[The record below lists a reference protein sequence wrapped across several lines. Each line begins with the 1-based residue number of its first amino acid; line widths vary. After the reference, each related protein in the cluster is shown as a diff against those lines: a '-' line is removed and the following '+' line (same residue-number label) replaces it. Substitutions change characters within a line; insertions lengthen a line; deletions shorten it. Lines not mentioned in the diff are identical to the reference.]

1 MKRYLLSTFT
11 IAAAALLVTSC
22 NDEMDNGLKTGDDGT
37 VTFTAQLPSEMGTRA
52 FADGLT
58 AKHLQYAVY
67 EAGQSTPLKV
77 FGDETTV
84 VGEAEMVDLK
94 KSVTLKL
101 TSGKSYDVIFWADA
115 TTDSPYTFNPASQE
129 VSVDYSKVNNNSD
142 NCDAFFK
149 KETITV
155 SGNQSVD
162 VKLTRPFAQVNIG
175 TDDFDAAK
183 ASGLE
188 VTQTEVVAKAFATL
202 NLATGEVSDEA
213 DRTFTMKAIPTASD
227 GEFPVAGGY
236 KYLSMDYLLVGA
248 DKATVDVAFNYG
260 GPQSRTF
267 TNVPVQRNYRTN
279 IYGSLLTNTTDFNVV
294 IEPAFSGEFAHEVVS
309 VSTFAAL
316 KAAATAGGDV
326 KLESAIDFTQVVT
339 VDNNKTLTVDLNKQN
354 VANAADLWDNPSVP
368 NSWSLFSV
376 RGTDSKLTLSGDGD
390 VIAKA
395 NDCYAIDVQGGGHL
409 VIEGGHYNGN
419 IHAVYVL
426 EGVAEI
432 KGGTF
437 EVQQKYPDAEKADEF
452 VLNCLD
458 ENRKN
463 GTAKII
469 VTGGTFIGFNP
480 GDCKAEG
487 NGTNFVAP
495 GYASI
500 PNGTAADGRTI
511 WKVVPTVEA
520 TTEAELEGSFK
531 RGSVTAISSNIST
544 ATITTCH
551 SKSNLVFKN
560 GSVLKLEPT
569 ETGSLYTLSVRKNS
583 NLTISGNGSIIAPVL
598 INPNPTTSQAAAIE
612 VGVQA
617 NSGTVNIY
625 DNVTL
630 EGNSGAAGSYALRLV
645 NGTANIYGGHFK
657 TAGGLNGDSECIY
670 LQSIKPYREAYRQC
684 NLNIYGG
691 VFETTGDAKYL
702 INCKDEPYKDGK
714 CAIKIMG
721 GIFVGF
727 NPADNTA
734 EGAHTNFVASGYKSV
749 ETTYNGKQAWKVV
762 KE

>member
-22 NDEMDNGLKTGDDGT
+22 NDEMDNGLKTGDEGT

-84 VGEAEMVDLK
+84 VGEAEMNNLK
-94 KSVTLKL
+94 QTVSLKL
-101 TSGKSYDVIFWADA
+101 TTGKTYDVIFWAADNSA
-115 TTDSPYTFNPASQE
+115 KKPYTFDPLTQTVKIKYTN
-129 VSVDYSKVNNNSD
+129 VYSNND
-142 NCDAFFK
+142 ICDAFFK

-155 SGNQSVD
+155 SGNQNVD

-175 TDDFDAAK
+175 TDDFDAATI
-183 ASGLE
+183 AGLNL
-188 VTQTEVVAKAFATL
+188 TQTQVKATAGDIL
-202 NLATGEVSDEA
+202 NLATGKMEGTEA
-213 DRTFTMKAIPTASD
+213 TRTFKMKAIPTADD
-227 GEFPVAGGY
+227 GAFPVAGY
-236 KYLSMDYLLVGA
+236 KYLLMAYIPISDT
-248 DKATVDVAFNYG
+248 KETVDMTFGYNG
-260 GPQSRTF
+260 KSTFRSF
-267 TNVPVQRNYRTN
+267 TNVPLQRNYRTN
-279 IYGSLLTNTTDFNVV
+279 IYGSLLTNSVDFKVV

-309 VSTFAAL
+309 ASTFAAL
-316 KAAATAGGDV
+316 KAAVANGQ
-326 KLESAIDFTQVVT
+326 S
-339 VDNNKTLTVDLNKQN
+339 VDAEKTLILSGGQSETLNLGDLSISNKN
-354 VANAADLWDNPSVP
+354 NIWNDSD
-368 NSWSLFSV
+368 WSLLSV
-376 RGTDSKLTLSGDGD
+376 RENSSLTITSGAY
-390 VIAKA
+390 IAKA
-395 NDCYAIDVQGGGHL
+395 NDCYAVDVQDGGHL
-409 VIEGGHYNGN
+409 VIEDGHFNGN
-419 IHAVYVL
+419 VHAVYVL

-452 VLNCLD
+452 VLNCYD
-458 ENRKN
+458 ANRKN

-511 WKVVPTVEA
+511 WKVVPAVEA

-734 EGAHTNFVASGYKSV
+734 EGAHTNFVAPGYKSV

>member
-22 NDEMDNGLKTGDDGT
+22 NDEMDNGLKTGDEGT

-67 EAGQSTPLKV
+67 EAGQSTPLPV

-84 VGEAEMVDLK
+84 VGEAEMNNLK
-94 KSVTLKL
+94 QTVSLKL
-101 TSGKSYDVIFWADA
+101 TTGKTYDVIFWADA

-294 IEPAFSGEFAHEVVS
+294 IEPAFATTNYNLGALYTASQIGGAVTLSDNVDFDRTIAVQPGKTMS
-309 VSTFAAL
+309 VNLNGKT
-316 KAAATAGGDV
+316 V
-326 KLESAIDFTQVVT
+326 KNTT
-339 VDNNKTLTVDLNKQN
+339 
-354 VANAADLWDNPSVP
+354 DLWENPSVP

-390 VIAKA
+390 VIAKV
-395 NDCYAIDVQGGGHL
+395 NDCYAVDVQGGGHL
-409 VIEGGHYNGN
+409 VIDGGHYNGN
-419 IHAVYVL
+419 IHAVYVT

-458 ENRKN
+458 ENYKN

-500 PNGTAADGRTI
+500 ANGTTADGRTI
-511 WKVVPTVEA
+511 WKVVSAVEA
-520 TTEAELEGSFK
+520 TTETELEGSFK
-531 RGSVTAISSNIST
+531 SGSVTAISSNIST

-598 INPNPTTSQAAAIE
+598 INPNPTKSQAAAIE

-617 NSGTVNIY
+617 YSGIVNIY

-670 LQSIKPYREAYRQC
+670 LQSIKPWRGTYRQC

-691 VFETTGDAKYL
+691 IFETTGDAKYL

-734 EGAHTNFVASGYKSV
+734 EGAHTNFVAPGYKSV

>member
-1 MKRYLLSTFT
+1 MKRYLLSSFT

-22 NDEMDNGLKTGDDGT
+22 NDEMDNGLKTGDEGT

-84 VGEAEMVDLK
+84 VGEAEMVNLK

-155 SGNQSVD
+155 SGNQNVD

-202 NLATGEVSDEA
+202 NLATGEVADEA

-248 DKATVDVAFNYG
+248 DKATVDVVFNYG
-260 GPQSRTF
+260 GPQNRTF

-294 IEPAFSGEFAHEVVS
+294 IEPAFATTNYNLGALYTASQIGGAVTLSDNVDFDRTIAVQPGKTMS
-309 VSTFAAL
+309 VNLNGKT
-316 KAAATAGGDV
+316 V
-326 KLESAIDFTQVVT
+326 KNTT
-339 VDNNKTLTVDLNKQN
+339 
-354 VANAADLWDNPSVP
+354 DLWENPSVP

-376 RGTDSKLTLSGDGD
+376 RGADSKLTLSGDGE

-395 NDCYAIDVQGGGHL
+395 NDCYAVDVQDGGHL

-419 IHAVYVL
+419 IHAVYVQK
-426 EGVAEI
+426 GTAEI

-437 EVQQKYPDAEKADEF
+437 EVQQKYSAEDPDEY
-452 VLNCLD
+452 VLNCYD
-458 ENRKN
+458 ANYIN

-469 VTGGTFIGFNP
+469 VSGGTFIGFNP
-480 GDCKAEG
+480 GNCKAEDK
-487 NGTNFVAP
+487 NGTNFLAP
-495 GYASI
+495 GYASVAD
-500 PNGTAADGRTI
+500 GTTADGRVI
-511 WKVVPTVEA
+511 YKVIQAPTTRSEIIN
-520 TTEAELEGSFK
+520 LLSKDGGSICIGSDYEGGAYLSK
-531 RGSVTAISSNIST
+531 DGVTASFAISNNAVVTPLQKKSQRSTFNIDGTNLNLFGNGKILGPCNVTDSDEGAIWVQGGST
-544 ATITTCH
+544 L
-551 SKSNLVFKN
+551 N
-560 GSVLKLEPT
+560 
-569 ETGSLYTLSVRKNS
+569 
-583 NLTISGNGSIIAPVL
+583 ISGNLSI
-598 INPNPTTSQAAAIE
+598 E
-612 VGVQA
+612 G
-617 NSGTVNIY
+617 GTGGHLNACVIIF
-625 DNVTL
+625 
-630 EGNSGAAGSYALRLV
+630 
-645 NGTANIYGGHFK
+645 NGTTNIQNGYFHSSIDK
-657 TAGGLNGDSECIY
+657 NGDSNPCII
-670 LQSIKPYREAYRQC
+670 LAPIKSPTVTGYSK
-684 NLNIYGG
+684 LNIYGG
-691 VFETTGDAKYL
+691 VFEADGDAKFV
-702 INCKDEPYKDGK
+702 INCQDEDKDRCTVKV
-714 CAIKIMG
+714 MG
-721 GIFVGF
+721 GTFVGF

-734 EGAHTNFVASGYKSV
+734 DGAHTNYVATGYKSV

>member
-67 EAGQSTPLKV
+67 EAGQSTPLPV

-84 VGEAEMVDLK
+84 VGEAEMVNLK

-202 NLATGEVSDEA
+202 NLATGKVSDEA

-294 IEPAFSGEFAHEVVS
+294 IEPAFATTNYNLGSLYTASQIGGAVTLSDNVDFDRTIAVQPGKTMS
-309 VSTFAAL
+309 VNLNGKT
-316 KAAATAGGDV
+316 V
-326 KLESAIDFTQVVT
+326 KNTT
-339 VDNNKTLTVDLNKQN
+339 
-354 VANAADLWDNPSVP
+354 DLWENPSVP

-395 NDCYAIDVQGGGHL
+395 NDCYAVDVQDGGHL
-409 VIEGGHYNGN
+409 VIEGGHFNGN
-419 IHAVYVL
+419 VHAVYVL

-452 VLNCLD
+452 VLNCYD
-458 ENRKN
+458 ANREN

-487 NGTNFVAP
+487 NGTNFVAS

-511 WKVVPTVEA
+511 WKVVPAVEA
-520 TTEAELEGSFK
+520 TTGAELEGSFK
-531 RGSVTAISSNIST
+531 RGSVTTIGTNIS
-544 ATITTCH
+544 ATETIVCKT
-551 SKSNLVFKN
+551 KSNLVLKN
-560 GSVLKLEPT
+560 GSVLKVEPT
-569 ETGSLYTLSVRKNS
+569 RIAQNYTLGAHGGS
-583 NLTISGNGSIIAPVL
+583 NLSISGNGSIIAPVL
-598 INPNPTTSQAAAIE
+598 PDPTTYLASAIE
-612 VGVQA
+612 VGSA
-617 NSGTVNIY
+617 SKSGTVNIY
-625 DNVTL
+625 GNVTF
-630 EGNSGAAGSYALRLV
+630 EGNSGAAGSYALRLI

-657 TAGGLNGDSECIY
+657 TAGGSSGNAECIY
-670 LQSIKPYREAYRQC
+670 LQSSQPYRGAAYNQC

-702 INCKDEPYKDGK
+702 INCLDKPYKDGK

-734 EGAHTNFVASGYKSV
+734 EGAHTNFVAPGYKSV

>member
-22 NDEMDNGLKTGDDGT
+22 NDEMDNGLKTGDEGT

-67 EAGQSTPLKV
+67 EAGQSTPLPV

-84 VGEAEMVDLK
+84 VGEAEMVNLK

-294 IEPAFSGEFAHEVVS
+294 IEPAFIGTLGIATDEELADAASHHNRHVQLADNVQLALPTNIAEGVVITGGTNS
-309 VSTFAAL
+309 VLKVKNGYQIPNDNVTFKDVTLARDDSAGASDGCYL
-316 KAAATAGGDV
+316 KINSDNVVLDNV
-326 KLESAIDFTQVVT
+326 KLGIINF
-339 VDNNKTLTVDLNKQN
+339 NNEHSFVGGGIYLNGGKTLTVRNTNFTIQ
-354 VANAADLWDNPSVP
+354 AAYGVFAMDPGTTIILENCNFGPKFQYCTNQPGNGKLIARNTTFRGWMSGWSDGYFENCTFKHGDLWYPYARCYGSSV
-368 NSWSLFSV
+368 F
-376 RGTDSKLTLSGDGD
+376 K
-390 VIAKA
+390 
-395 NDCYAIDVQGGGHL
+395 DC
-409 VIEGGHYNGN
+409 E
-419 IHAVYVL
+419 
-426 EGVAEI
+426 
-432 KGGTF
+432 F
-437 EVQQKYPDAEKADEF
+437 ER
-452 VLNCLD
+452 L
-458 ENRKN
+458 
-463 GTAKII
+463 
-469 VTGGTFIGFNP
+469 
-480 GDCKAEG
+480 
-487 NGTNFVAP
+487 
-495 GYASI
+495 
-500 PNGTAADGRTI
+500 
-511 WKVVPTVEA
+511 
-520 TTEAELEGSFK
+520 
-531 RGSVTAISSNIST
+531 ST
-544 ATITTCH
+544 ATDNRWLPTAPNRKDT
-551 SKSNLVFKN
+551 N
-560 GSVLKLEPT
+560 GNDIYDYDYAVSCMKQH
-569 ETGSLYTLSVRKNS
+569 
-583 NLTISGNGSIIAPVL
+583 SIIEF
-598 INPNPTTSQAAAIE
+598 INCRYSDGSAFNKNVFLKGTTDS
-612 VGVQA
+612 
-617 NSGTVNIY
+617 SGDPDKVII
-625 DNVTL
+625 
-630 EGNSGAAGSYALRLV
+630 
-645 NGTANIYGGHFK
+645 NGTTY
-657 TAGGLNGDSECIY
+657 TD
-670 LQSIKPYREAYRQC
+670 
-684 NLNIYGG
+684 
-691 VFETTGDAKYL
+691 
-702 INCKDEPYKDGK
+702 INE
-714 CAIKIMG
+714 
-721 GIFVGF
+721 F
-727 NPADNTA
+727 
-734 EGAHTNFVASGYKSV
+734 
-749 ETTYNGKQAWKVV
+749 TYW
-762 KE
+762 

>member
-22 NDEMDNGLKTGDDGT
+22 NDEMDNGLKTGDEGT

-94 KSVTLKL
+94 KSVTLQL

-115 TTDSPYTFNPASQE
+115 TTDSPYTFDPATQK

-202 NLATGEVSDEA
+202 NLATGKVADEA

-294 IEPAFSGEFAHEVVS
+294 IEPAFIGTLGIATDEELADAASHHNRHVQLADNVQLALPTNIAEGVVITGGTNS
-309 VSTFAAL
+309 VLKVKNGYQIPNDNVTFKDVTLARDDSAGASDGCYL
-316 KAAATAGGDV
+316 KINSDNVVLDNV
-326 KLESAIDFTQVVT
+326 KLGIINF
-339 VDNNKTLTVDLNKQN
+339 NNEHSFVGGGIYLNGGKTLTVRNTNFTIQ
-354 VANAADLWDNPSVP
+354 AAYGVFAMDPGTTIILENCNFGPKFQYCTNQPGNGKLIARNTTFRGWMSGWSDGYFENCTFKHGDLWYPYARCYGSSV
-368 NSWSLFSV
+368 F
-376 RGTDSKLTLSGDGD
+376 K
-390 VIAKA
+390 
-395 NDCYAIDVQGGGHL
+395 DC
-409 VIEGGHYNGN
+409 E
-419 IHAVYVL
+419 
-426 EGVAEI
+426 
-432 KGGTF
+432 F
-437 EVQQKYPDAEKADEF
+437 ER
-452 VLNCLD
+452 L
-458 ENRKN
+458 
-463 GTAKII
+463 
-469 VTGGTFIGFNP
+469 
-480 GDCKAEG
+480 
-487 NGTNFVAP
+487 
-495 GYASI
+495 
-500 PNGTAADGRTI
+500 
-511 WKVVPTVEA
+511 
-520 TTEAELEGSFK
+520 
-531 RGSVTAISSNIST
+531 ST
-544 ATITTCH
+544 ATDNRWLPTAPNR
-551 SKSNLVFKN
+551 KDAN
-560 GSVLKLEPT
+560 GNDIYDYDYAVSCMKQH
-569 ETGSLYTLSVRKNS
+569 
-583 NLTISGNGSIIAPVL
+583 SIIEF
-598 INPNPTTSQAAAIE
+598 INCRYSDGSAFNKNVFLKGTTDS
-612 VGVQA
+612 
-617 NSGTVNIY
+617 SGDPDKVII
-625 DNVTL
+625 
-630 EGNSGAAGSYALRLV
+630 
-645 NGTANIYGGHFK
+645 NGTTY
-657 TAGGLNGDSECIY
+657 TD
-670 LQSIKPYREAYRQC
+670 
-684 NLNIYGG
+684 
-691 VFETTGDAKYL
+691 
-702 INCKDEPYKDGK
+702 INE
-714 CAIKIMG
+714 
-721 GIFVGF
+721 F
-727 NPADNTA
+727 
-734 EGAHTNFVASGYKSV
+734 
-749 ETTYNGKQAWKVV
+749 TYW
-762 KE
+762 

>member
-22 NDEMDNGLKTGDDGT
+22 NDEMDNGLKTGDEGT

-67 EAGQSTPLKV
+67 EAGQSTPLPV

-84 VGEAEMVDLK
+84 VGEAEMVNLK

-202 NLATGEVSDEA
+202 NLATGKVADEA

-294 IEPAFSGEFAHEVVS
+294 IEPAFATTNYNLGALYTASQIGGAVTLSDNVDFDRTIAVQPGKTMS
-309 VSTFAAL
+309 VNLNGKT
-316 KAAATAGGDV
+316 V
-326 KLESAIDFTQVVT
+326 KNTT
-339 VDNNKTLTVDLNKQN
+339 
-354 VANAADLWDNPSVP
+354 DLWENPSVP

-419 IHAVYVL
+419 IHAVYVT

-452 VLNCLD
+452 VLNCYD
-458 ENRKN
+458 ANRKN

-511 WKVVPTVEA
+511 WKVVPAVEA
-520 TTEAELEGSFK
+520 TTAEGLETALAT
-531 RGSVTAISSNIST
+531 RGKIVALGQDLEYASVISPARST
-544 ATITTCH
+544 SLVMKNGA
-551 SKSNLVFKN
+551 VFKSTN
-560 GSVLKLEPT
+560 DDSNNINTLLSIS
-569 ETGSLYTLSVRKNS
+569 ETGVK
-583 NLTISGNGSIIAPVL
+583 ISGNGTLEAAP
-598 INPNPTTSQAAAIE
+598 NRPNHTSAVIE
-612 VGVQA
+612 VRNGGSVDIYGNLTFDAKGGSKA
-617 NSGTVNIY
+617 NNAI
-625 DNVTL
+625 
-630 EGNSGAAGSYALRLV
+630 RIFK
-645 NGTANIYGGHFK
+645 GTANIHSGYFHTVGGSPK
-657 TAGGLNGDSECIY
+657 ENSSECILIGY
-670 LQSIKPYREAYRQC
+670 YNTDCY
-684 NLNIYGG
+684 LNITGG
-691 VFETTGDAKYL
+691 IFESDGDATYL
-702 INCKDEPYKDGK
+702 INCMDDYKK
-714 CAIKIMG
+714 RCHVKVMG
-721 GIFVGF
+721 GTFVGF

-734 EGAHTNFVASGYKSV
+734 DGAHTNYVASGYKSV

>member
-11 IAAAALLVTSC
+11 IAAAALLMTSC
-22 NDEMDNGLKTGDDGT
+22 NDEMDNGLKTGDEGT

-84 VGEAEMVDLK
+84 VGEAEMNNLK
-94 KSVTLKL
+94 QTVSLKL
-101 TSGKSYDVIFWADA
+101 TTGKTYDVIFWAADNSA
-115 TTDSPYTFNPASQE
+115 KKPYTFDPLTQTVKITYTN
-129 VSVDYSKVNNNSD
+129 VYSNND
-142 NCDAFFK
+142 ICDAFFK

-155 SGNQSVD
+155 SGNQNVD

-175 TDDFDAAK
+175 TDDFDAATI
-183 ASGLE
+183 AGLNL
-188 VTQTEVVAKAFATL
+188 TQTQVKATAGDIL
-202 NLATGEVSDEA
+202 NLATGKMEGTEA
-213 DRTFTMKAIPTASD
+213 TRTFKMKAIPTADD
-227 GEFPVAGGY
+227 GAFPVAGY
-236 KYLSMDYLLVGA
+236 KYLLMAYIPISDT
-248 DKATVDVAFNYG
+248 KETVDMTFGYNG
-260 GPQSRTF
+260 KSTFRSF
-267 TNVPVQRNYRTN
+267 TNVPLQRNYRTN
-279 IYGSLLTNTTDFNVV
+279 IYGSLLTNSVDFNVV

-309 VSTFAAL
+309 ASTFAAL
-316 KAAATAGGDV
+316 KAAVANGQ
-326 KLESAIDFTQVVT
+326 S
-339 VDNNKTLTVDLNKQN
+339 VDAEKTLVLSGGQSETLNLGDLSISNKN
-354 VANAADLWDNPSVP
+354 DIWSDSD
-368 NSWSLFSV
+368 WSLLSV
-376 RGTDSKLTLSGDGD
+376 RENSSLTITSGAY
-390 VIAKA
+390 IAKA
-395 NDCYAIDVQGGGHL
+395 NDCYAVDVQDGGHL
-409 VIEGGHYNGN
+409 VIEDGHYNGN

-437 EVQQKYPDAEKADEF
+437 EVQQKYPDADKADEF
-452 VLNCLD
+452 VLNCYD
-458 ENRKN
+458 ANRKN

-569 ETGSLYTLSVRKNS
+569 ETGDLYTLSVRKNS

-598 INPNPTTSQAAAIE
+598 ISPNPTTSQAAAIE

-617 NSGTVNIY
+617 YSGTVNIY
-625 DNVTL
+625 DNVTI
-630 EGNSGAAGSYALRLV
+630 EGNSGAAGSYALKLV

-670 LQSIKPYREAYRQC
+670 LQSIKPLNGTYRQC

-734 EGAHTNFVASGYKSV
+734 EGAHTNFVAPGYKSV

>member
-22 NDEMDNGLKTGDDGT
+22 NDEMDNGLKTGDEGT

-84 VGEAEMVDLK
+84 VGEAEMVNLK

-202 NLATGEVSDEA
+202 NLATGKVANEA

-309 VSTFAAL
+309 ISTFAAL

-354 VANAADLWDNPSVP
+354 VANAADLWDKAP
-368 NSWSLFSV
+368 NQWSLFSV
-376 RGTDSKLTLSGDGD
+376 RRGSTLTLKGDGE

-395 NDCYAIDVQGGGHL
+395 NDCYAVDVQDGGHL

-419 IHAVYVL
+419 IHAVYVE
-426 EGVAEI
+426 EGTAEI

-437 EVQQKYPDAEKADEF
+437 EVQQKFPDADKADEF

-495 GYASI
+495 GYASVCESK
-500 PNGTAADGRTI
+500 TADGREI
-511 WKVVPTVEA
+511 WKVIPVTRNNIIA
-520 TTEAELEGSFK
+520 ALEKQGAK
-531 RGSVTAISSNIST
+531 VCISNDYQGGAYLSKDDITST
-544 ATITTCH
+544 LMLNKATITPIPNKMSTINIEGTNLNVTGTGKFVGPSNSYTTTGAFWVQH
-551 SKSNLVFKN
+551 SNTLNIDGNISVESGTNSDFNACVIVFN
-560 GSVLKLEPT
+560 
-569 ETGSLYTLSVRKNS
+569 
-583 NLTISGNGSIIAPVL
+583 
-598 INPNPTTSQAAAIE
+598 
-612 VGVQA
+612 
-617 NSGTVNIY
+617 GTVNISNGY
-625 DNVTL
+625 FHSSVSKD
-630 EGNSGAAGSYALRLV
+630 GS
-645 NGTANIYGGHFK
+645 
-657 TAGGLNGDSECIY
+657 SSPCIY
-670 LQSIKPYREAYRQC
+670 LFGNTGVAYA
-684 NLNIYGG
+684 NITGG
-691 VFETTGDAKYL
+691 VFEADGDAMFT
-702 INCKDEPYKDGK
+702 INCDDTNKSRCHVKV
-714 CAIKIMG
+714 MG
-721 GIFVGF
+721 GTFVGF

-734 EGAHTNFVASGYKSV
+734 DGAHTNYVATGYKSV

>member
-22 NDEMDNGLKTGDDGT
+22 NDEMDNGLKTGDEGT

-84 VGEAEMVDLK
+84 VGEAEMNNLK
-94 KSVTLKL
+94 QTVSLKL
-101 TSGKSYDVIFWADA
+101 TTGKTYDVIFWADA

-162 VKLTRPFAQVNIG
+162 VKLTRSFAQVNIG

-202 NLATGEVSDEA
+202 NLATGEVADEA

-260 GPQSRTF
+260 GPQNRTF

-294 IEPAFSGEFAHEVVS
+294 IEPAFATTNYNLGALYTASQIGGAVTLSDNVDFDRTIAVQPGKTMS
-309 VSTFAAL
+309 VNLNGKT
-316 KAAATAGGDV
+316 V
-326 KLESAIDFTQVVT
+326 KNTT
-339 VDNNKTLTVDLNKQN
+339 
-354 VANAADLWDNPSVP
+354 DLWENPSVP

-419 IHAVYVL
+419 IHAVYVT

-458 ENRKN
+458 ENYKN

-500 PNGTAADGRTI
+500 ANGTAADGRTI
-511 WKVVPTVEA
+511 WKVVSAVEA
-520 TTEAELEGSFK
+520 TTAEGLETALTT
-531 RGSVTAISSNIST
+531 RGKIVALGQDLEYASSISPARNTSLVMKNG
-544 ATITTCH
+544 A
-551 SKSNLVFKN
+551 VFKSTN
-560 GSVLKLEPT
+560 DDSNNINTLLSISA
-569 ETGSLYTLSVRKNS
+569 TGVK
-583 NLTISGNGSIIAPVL
+583 ISGNGTLEAAP
-598 INPNPTTSQAAAIE
+598 NRPNHPSAVIEVRNGGSVDISGNLTFDAKGGSQANNAIK
-612 VGVQA
+612 
-617 NSGTVNIY
+617 IIK
-625 DNVTL
+625 
-630 EGNSGAAGSYALRLV
+630 
-645 NGTANIYGGHFK
+645 GTANIHSGYFHTVGGATK
-657 TAGGLNGDSECIY
+657 ESTSECIY
-670 LQSIKPYREAYRQC
+670 LESGWAASSKA

-691 VFETTGDAKYL
+691 VFECDGDATYL
-702 INCKDEPYKDGK
+702 INCKDEYRSK
-714 CAIKIMG
+714 CTIKIMG

-734 EGAHTNFVASGYKSV
+734 DGAHTNYVAPGYKSV

>member
-1 MKRYLLSTFT
+1 MKRYLLSSFT

-22 NDEMDNGLKTGDDGT
+22 NDEMDNGLKTGDEGT

-67 EAGQSTPLKV
+67 EAGQLTPLKV

-84 VGEAEMVDLK
+84 VGEAEMVNLK

-101 TSGKSYDVIFWADA
+101 TTGKTYDVIFWADA

-188 VTQTEVVAKAFATL
+188 LTQTEVVAKAFATL
-202 NLATGEVSDEA
+202 NLATGEVADEA

-248 DKATVDVAFNYG
+248 DKATVDVVFNYG
-260 GPQSRTF
+260 GPQNRTF

-294 IEPAFSGEFAHEVVS
+294 IEPAFATTNYNLGALYTASQIGGAVTLSDNVDFDRTIAVQPGKTMS
-309 VSTFAAL
+309 VNLNGKT
-316 KAAATAGGDV
+316 V
-326 KLESAIDFTQVVT
+326 KNTT
-339 VDNNKTLTVDLNKQN
+339 
-354 VANAADLWDNPSVP
+354 DLWENPSVP

-376 RGTDSKLTLSGDGD
+376 RGTDSKLTLSGDGE

-395 NDCYAIDVQGGGHL
+395 NDCYAVDVQDGGHL
-409 VIEGGHYNGN
+409 VIEDGHFNGN

-432 KGGTF
+432 KGGIF

-452 VLNCLD
+452 VLNCYD
-458 ENRKN
+458 ANREN

-487 NGTNFVAP
+487 NGTNFVAS

-500 PNGTAADGRTI
+500 ANGTTADGRTI
-511 WKVVPTVEA
+511 WKVVPAVEA
-520 TTEAELEGSFK
+520 TTAEGLETALTT
-531 RGSVTAISSNIST
+531 RGKIVALGQDLEYASSISPARNTSLVMKNG
-544 ATITTCH
+544 A
-551 SKSNLVFKN
+551 VFKSTN
-560 GSVLKLEPT
+560 DDSNNINTLLSISA
-569 ETGSLYTLSVRKNS
+569 TGVK
-583 NLTISGNGSIIAPVL
+583 ISGNGTLEAAP
-598 INPNPTTSQAAAIE
+598 NRPNHPSAVIEVRNGGSVDISGNLTFDAKGGSQANNAIK
-612 VGVQA
+612 
-617 NSGTVNIY
+617 IIK
-625 DNVTL
+625 
-630 EGNSGAAGSYALRLV
+630 
-645 NGTANIYGGHFK
+645 GTANIHSGYFHTVGGATK
-657 TAGGLNGDSECIY
+657 ESTSECIY
-670 LQSIKPYREAYRQC
+670 LESGWAAY
-684 NLNIYGG
+684 
-691 VFETTGDAKYL
+691 
-702 INCKDEPYKDGK
+702 
-714 CAIKIMG
+714 
-721 GIFVGF
+721 
-727 NPADNTA
+727 
-734 EGAHTNFVASGYKSV
+734 S
-749 ETTYNGKQAWKVV
+749 
-762 KE
+762 

>member
-22 NDEMDNGLKTGDDGT
+22 NDEMDNGLKTGDEGT

-84 VGEAEMVDLK
+84 VGEAEMVNLK

-202 NLATGEVSDEA
+202 NLATGEVADEA

-260 GPQSRTF
+260 GPQNRTF

-294 IEPAFSGEFAHEVVS
+294 IEPAFATTNYNLGALYTASQIGGAVTLSDNVDFDRTIAVQPGKTMS
-309 VSTFAAL
+309 VNLNGKT
-316 KAAATAGGDV
+316 V
-326 KLESAIDFTQVVT
+326 KNTT
-339 VDNNKTLTVDLNKQN
+339 
-354 VANAADLWDNPSVP
+354 DLWENPSVP

-395 NDCYAIDVQGGGHL
+395 NDCYAVDVQDGGHL
-409 VIEGGHYNGN
+409 VIEDGHFNGN

-452 VLNCLD
+452 VLNCYD
-458 ENRKN
+458 ANREN

-511 WKVVPTVEA
+511 WKVVPAVEA
-520 TTEAELEGSFK
+520 TTAEGLKTALTTRGKIVALGQDLEYAS
-531 RGSVTAISSNIST
+531 SISPASNTSLVMKNG
-544 ATITTCH
+544 A
-551 SKSNLVFKN
+551 VFKSTN
-560 GSVLKLEPT
+560 DDSNNINTLLSIS
-569 ETGSLYTLSVRKNS
+569 ETGVK
-583 NLTISGNGSIIAPVL
+583 ISGNGTLEAAP
-598 INPNPTTSQAAAIE
+598 NRPNHTSAVIE
-612 VGVQA
+612 VRTGGSVDIYGNLTFDAKGGSKA
-617 NSGTVNIY
+617 NNAI
-625 DNVTL
+625 
-630 EGNSGAAGSYALRLV
+630 RIFK
-645 NGTANIYGGHFK
+645 GTANIHSGYFHTVGGSPK
-657 TAGGLNGDSECIY
+657 ENSSECILIGY
-670 LQSIKPYREAYRQC
+670 YNTDCY
-684 NLNIYGG
+684 LNITGG
-691 VFETTGDAKYL
+691 IFESDGDATYL
-702 INCKDEPYKDGK
+702 INCMDDYKK
-714 CAIKIMG
+714 RCHVKVMG
-721 GIFVGF
+721 GTFVGF

-734 EGAHTNFVASGYKSV
+734 DGAHTNYVAPGYKSV

>member
-22 NDEMDNGLKTGDDGT
+22 NDEMDNGLKTGDEGT

-84 VGEAEMVDLK
+84 VGEAEMVNLK

-202 NLATGEVSDEA
+202 NLATGEVADEA

-248 DKATVDVAFNYG
+248 DKATVDVVFNYG
-260 GPQSRTF
+260 GPQNRTF

-294 IEPAFSGEFAHEVVS
+294 IEPAFATTNYNLGALYTASQIGGAVTLSDNVDFDRTIAVQPGKTMS
-309 VSTFAAL
+309 VNLNGKT
-316 KAAATAGGDV
+316 V
-326 KLESAIDFTQVVT
+326 KNTT
-339 VDNNKTLTVDLNKQN
+339 
-354 VANAADLWDNPSVP
+354 DLWENPSVP

-376 RGTDSKLTLSGDGD
+376 RGADSKLTLSGDGE

-395 NDCYAIDVQGGGHL
+395 NDCYAVDVQGGGHL

-419 IHAVYVL
+419 IHAVYVQK
-426 EGVAEI
+426 GTAEI

-437 EVQQKYPDAEKADEF
+437 EVQQKYSAEDPDEY
-452 VLNCLD
+452 VLNCYD
-458 ENRKN
+458 ANYIN

-469 VTGGTFIGFNP
+469 VSGGTFIGFNP
-480 GDCKAEG
+480 GNCKAEDK
-487 NGTNFVAP
+487 NGTNFLAP
-495 GYASI
+495 GYASVAD
-500 PNGTAADGRTI
+500 GTTADGRVI
-511 WKVVPTVEA
+511 YKVIQAPTTRSEIIN
-520 TTEAELEGSFK
+520 LLSKDGGSICIGSDYEGGAYLSK
-531 RGSVTAISSNIST
+531 DGVTASFAISNNAVVTPLQKKSQRSTFNIDGTNLNLFGNGKILGPCNVTDSDEGAIWVQGGST
-544 ATITTCH
+544 L
-551 SKSNLVFKN
+551 N
-560 GSVLKLEPT
+560 
-569 ETGSLYTLSVRKNS
+569 
-583 NLTISGNGSIIAPVL
+583 ISGNLSI
-598 INPNPTTSQAAAIE
+598 E
-612 VGVQA
+612 G
-617 NSGTVNIY
+617 GTGGHLNACVIIF
-625 DNVTL
+625 
-630 EGNSGAAGSYALRLV
+630 
-645 NGTANIYGGHFK
+645 NGTTNIQNGFFHSSIDK
-657 TAGGLNGDSECIY
+657 NGDSNPCII
-670 LQSIKPYREAYRQC
+670 LAPIKSPTVTGYSK
-684 NLNIYGG
+684 LNIYGG
-691 VFETTGDAKYL
+691 VFEADGDAKFV
-702 INCKDEPYKDGK
+702 INCQDEDKDRCTVKV
-714 CAIKIMG
+714 MG
-721 GIFVGF
+721 GTFVGF

-734 EGAHTNFVASGYKSV
+734 DGAHTNYVATGYKSV

-762 KE
+762 RE

>member
-22 NDEMDNGLKTGDDGT
+22 NDEMDNGLKTGDEGT

-84 VGEAEMVDLK
+84 VGEAEMVNLK

-202 NLATGEVSDEA
+202 NLATGEVADEA

-294 IEPAFSGEFAHEVVS
+294 IEPAFIGTLGIATDEELADAASHHNRHVQLADNVQLALPTNIAEGVVITGGTNS
-309 VSTFAAL
+309 VLKVKNGYQIPNDNVTFKDVTLARDDSAGASDGCYL
-316 KAAATAGGDV
+316 KINSDNVVLDNV
-326 KLESAIDFTQVVT
+326 KLGIINF
-339 VDNNKTLTVDLNKQN
+339 NNEHSFVGGGIYLNGGKTLTVRNTNFTIQ
-354 VANAADLWDNPSVP
+354 AAYGVFAMDPGTTIILENCNFGPKFQYCTNQPGNGKLIARNTTFRGWMSGWSDGYFENCTFKHGDLWYPYARCYGSSV
-368 NSWSLFSV
+368 F
-376 RGTDSKLTLSGDGD
+376 K
-390 VIAKA
+390 
-395 NDCYAIDVQGGGHL
+395 DC
-409 VIEGGHYNGN
+409 E
-419 IHAVYVL
+419 
-426 EGVAEI
+426 
-432 KGGTF
+432 F
-437 EVQQKYPDAEKADEF
+437 ER
-452 VLNCLD
+452 L
-458 ENRKN
+458 
-463 GTAKII
+463 
-469 VTGGTFIGFNP
+469 
-480 GDCKAEG
+480 
-487 NGTNFVAP
+487 
-495 GYASI
+495 
-500 PNGTAADGRTI
+500 
-511 WKVVPTVEA
+511 
-520 TTEAELEGSFK
+520 
-531 RGSVTAISSNIST
+531 ST
-544 ATITTCH
+544 ATDNRWLPTAPNRKDT
-551 SKSNLVFKN
+551 N
-560 GSVLKLEPT
+560 GNDIYDYDYAVSCMKQH
-569 ETGSLYTLSVRKNS
+569 
-583 NLTISGNGSIIAPVL
+583 SIIEF
-598 INPNPTTSQAAAIE
+598 INCRYSDGSAFNKNVFLKGTTDS
-612 VGVQA
+612 
-617 NSGTVNIY
+617 SGDPDKVII
-625 DNVTL
+625 
-630 EGNSGAAGSYALRLV
+630 
-645 NGTANIYGGHFK
+645 NGTTY
-657 TAGGLNGDSECIY
+657 TD
-670 LQSIKPYREAYRQC
+670 
-684 NLNIYGG
+684 
-691 VFETTGDAKYL
+691 
-702 INCKDEPYKDGK
+702 INE
-714 CAIKIMG
+714 
-721 GIFVGF
+721 F
-727 NPADNTA
+727 
-734 EGAHTNFVASGYKSV
+734 
-749 ETTYNGKQAWKVV
+749 TYW
-762 KE
+762 

>member
-22 NDEMDNGLKTGDDGT
+22 NDEMDNGLKTGDEGT

-67 EAGQSTPLKV
+67 EAGQSTPLPV

-84 VGEAEMVDLK
+84 VGEAEMNNLK
-94 KSVTLKL
+94 QTVSLKL
-101 TSGKSYDVIFWADA
+101 TTGKTYDVIFWADA

-202 NLATGEVSDEA
+202 NLATGEVADEA

-294 IEPAFSGEFAHEVVS
+294 IEPAFATTNYNLGALYTASQIGGAVTLSDNVDFDRTIAVQPGKTMS
-309 VSTFAAL
+309 VNLNGKT
-316 KAAATAGGDV
+316 V
-326 KLESAIDFTQVVT
+326 KNTT
-339 VDNNKTLTVDLNKQN
+339 
-354 VANAADLWDNPSVP
+354 DLWENPSVP

-452 VLNCLD
+452 VLNCYD
-458 ENRKN
+458 ANREN

-487 NGTNFVAP
+487 NGTNFVAH

-500 PNGTAADGRTI
+500 ADGTAADGRTI
-511 WKVVPTVEA
+511 WKVVPAVEA

-569 ETGSLYTLSVRKNS
+569 ETGDLYTLSVRKNS

-598 INPNPTTSQAAAIE
+598 ISPNPTTSQAAAIE

-617 NSGTVNIY
+617 YSGIVNIY

-670 LQSIKPYREAYRQC
+670 LQSIKPWRGTYRQC

-691 VFETTGDAKYL
+691 IFETTGDAKYL

-734 EGAHTNFVASGYKSV
+734 EGAHTNFVAPGYKSV

>member
-22 NDEMDNGLKTGDDGT
+22 NDEMDNGLKTGDEGT

-84 VGEAEMVDLK
+84 VGEAEMNNLK
-94 KSVTLKL
+94 QTVSLKL
-101 TSGKSYDVIFWADA
+101 TTGKTYDVIFWAADNSA
-115 TTDSPYTFNPASQE
+115 KKPYTFDPLTQTVKITYTN
-129 VSVDYSKVNNNSD
+129 VYSNND
-142 NCDAFFK
+142 ICDAFFK

-155 SGNQSVD
+155 SGNQNVD

-175 TDDFDAAK
+175 TDDFDAATI
-183 ASGLE
+183 AGLNL
-188 VTQTEVVAKAFATL
+188 TQTQVKATAGDIL
-202 NLATGEVSDEA
+202 NLATGKMEGTEA
-213 DRTFTMKAIPTASD
+213 TRTFKMKAIPTADD
-227 GEFPVAGGY
+227 GAFPVAGY
-236 KYLSMDYLLVGA
+236 KYLLMAYIPISDT
-248 DKATVDVAFNYG
+248 KETVDMTFGYNG
-260 GPQSRTF
+260 KSTFRSF
-267 TNVPVQRNYRTN
+267 TNVPLQRNYRTN
-279 IYGSLLTNTTDFNVV
+279 IYGSLLTNSVDFNVV

-309 VSTFAAL
+309 ASTFAAL
-316 KAAATAGGDV
+316 KAAVANGQ
-326 KLESAIDFTQVVT
+326 S
-339 VDNNKTLTVDLNKQN
+339 VDAEKTLVLSGGQSETLNLGDLSISNKN
-354 VANAADLWDNPSVP
+354 NIWSDSDSD
-368 NSWSLFSV
+368 WSLLSV
-376 RGTDSKLTLSGDGD
+376 RENSSLTITSGAY
-390 VIAKA
+390 IAKA
-395 NDCYAIDVQGGGHL
+395 NDCYAVDVQDGGHL
-409 VIEGGHYNGN
+409 VIEDGHYNGN

-437 EVQQKYPDAEKADEF
+437 EVQQKYPDADKADEF
-452 VLNCLD
+452 VLNCYD
-458 ENRKN
+458 ANRKN

-569 ETGSLYTLSVRKNS
+569 ETGDLYTLSVRKNS

-598 INPNPTTSQAAAIE
+598 ISPNPTTSQAAAIE

-617 NSGTVNIY
+617 YSGIVNIY

-670 LQSIKPYREAYRQC
+670 LESIKPWGGTYRQC
-684 NLNIYGG
+684 NLNIFGG

-734 EGAHTNFVASGYKSV
+734 EGAHTNFVAPGYKSV

>member
-22 NDEMDNGLKTGDDGT
+22 NDEMDNGLKTGNEGT

-94 KSVTLKL
+94 KSVTLQL

-183 ASGLE
+183 ASGLK

-202 NLATGEVSDEA
+202 NLATGEVADEA

-260 GPQSRTF
+260 GPQNRTF

-294 IEPAFSGEFAHEVVS
+294 IEPAFIGTLGIATDEELADAASHHNRHVQLADNVQLALPTNIAEGVVITGGTNS
-309 VSTFAAL
+309 VLKVKNGYQIPNDNVTFKDVTLARDDSAGASDGCYL
-316 KAAATAGGDV
+316 KINSDNVVLDNV
-326 KLESAIDFTQVVT
+326 KLGIINF
-339 VDNNKTLTVDLNKQN
+339 NNEHSFVGGGIYLNGGKTLTVRNTNFTIQ
-354 VANAADLWDNPSVP
+354 AAYGVFAMDPGTTIILENCNFGPKFQYCTNQPGNGKLIARNTTFHGWMSGWSDGYFENCTFKHGDLWYPYARCYGSSV
-368 NSWSLFSV
+368 F
-376 RGTDSKLTLSGDGD
+376 K
-390 VIAKA
+390 
-395 NDCYAIDVQGGGHL
+395 DC
-409 VIEGGHYNGN
+409 E
-419 IHAVYVL
+419 
-426 EGVAEI
+426 
-432 KGGTF
+432 F
-437 EVQQKYPDAEKADEF
+437 ER
-452 VLNCLD
+452 L
-458 ENRKN
+458 
-463 GTAKII
+463 
-469 VTGGTFIGFNP
+469 
-480 GDCKAEG
+480 
-487 NGTNFVAP
+487 
-495 GYASI
+495 
-500 PNGTAADGRTI
+500 
-511 WKVVPTVEA
+511 
-520 TTEAELEGSFK
+520 
-531 RGSVTAISSNIST
+531 ST
-544 ATITTCH
+544 ATDNRWLPTAPNRKDT
-551 SKSNLVFKN
+551 N
-560 GSVLKLEPT
+560 GNDIYDYDYAVSCMKQH
-569 ETGSLYTLSVRKNS
+569 
-583 NLTISGNGSIIAPVL
+583 SIIEF
-598 INPNPTTSQAAAIE
+598 INCRYSDGSAFNKNVFLKGTTDS
-612 VGVQA
+612 
-617 NSGTVNIY
+617 SGDPDKVII
-625 DNVTL
+625 
-630 EGNSGAAGSYALRLV
+630 
-645 NGTANIYGGHFK
+645 NGTTY
-657 TAGGLNGDSECIY
+657 TD
-670 LQSIKPYREAYRQC
+670 
-684 NLNIYGG
+684 
-691 VFETTGDAKYL
+691 
-702 INCKDEPYKDGK
+702 INE
-714 CAIKIMG
+714 
-721 GIFVGF
+721 F
-727 NPADNTA
+727 
-734 EGAHTNFVASGYKSV
+734 
-749 ETTYNGKQAWKVV
+749 TYW
-762 KE
+762 

>member
-1 MKRYLLSTFT
+1 M
-11 IAAAALLVTSC
+11 
-22 NDEMDNGLKTGDDGT
+22 
-37 VTFTAQLPSEMGTRA
+37 
-52 FADGLT
+52 
-58 AKHLQYAVY
+58 
-67 EAGQSTPLKV
+67 
-77 FGDETTV
+77 
-84 VGEAEMVDLK
+84 
-94 KSVTLKL
+94 
-101 TSGKSYDVIFWADA
+101 
-115 TTDSPYTFNPASQE
+115 
-129 VSVDYSKVNNNSD
+129 
-142 NCDAFFK
+142 
-149 KETITV
+149 
-155 SGNQSVD
+155 
-162 VKLTRPFAQVNIG
+162 NIG
-175 TDDFDAAK
+175 TDDFDAATI
-183 ASGLE
+183 AGLNL
-188 VTQTEVVAKAFATL
+188 TQTQVKATAGDIL
-202 NLATGEVSDEA
+202 NLATGKMEGTEA
-213 DRTFTMKAIPTASD
+213 TRTFKMKAIHTADD
-227 GEFPVAGGY
+227 GAFPVASY
-236 KYLSMDYLLVGA
+236 KYLLMAYIPISDT
-248 DKATVDVAFNYG
+248 KETVDMTFGYNG
-260 GPQSRTF
+260 KSTFRSF
-267 TNVPVQRNYRTN
+267 TNVPLQRNYRTN
-279 IYGSLLTNTTDFNVV
+279 IYGSLLTNSVDFNVV

-309 VSTFAAL
+309 ASTFAAL
-316 KAAATAGGDV
+316 KAAVANGQ
-326 KLESAIDFTQVVT
+326 S
-339 VDNNKTLTVDLNKQN
+339 VDAEKTLVLSGGQSETLNLGDLSISNKN
-354 VANAADLWDNPSVP
+354 NIWSV
-368 NSWSLFSV
+368 SDSDWSLLSV
-376 RGTDSKLTLSGDGD
+376 RENSSLTITSGAY
-390 VIAKA
+390 IAKA
-395 NDCYAIDVQGGGHL
+395 NDCYAVDVQDGGHL
-409 VIEGGHYNGN
+409 VIEDGHFNGN
-419 IHAVYVL
+419 VHAVYVY

-437 EVQQKYPDAEKADEF
+437 EVQQKYSDADKADEF
-452 VLNCLD
+452 VLNCYD
-458 ENRKN
+458 ANREN

-511 WKVVPTVEA
+511 WKVVPAVEA
-520 TTEAELEGSFK
+520 TTGAELEGSFK

-598 INPNPTTSQAAAIE
+598 ISPNPTTSQAAAIE

-617 NSGTVNIY
+617 YSGIVNIY

-630 EGNSGAAGSYALRLV
+630 EGNSGAVGSYALRLV

-670 LQSIKPYREAYRQC
+670 LESIKPWGGTYRQC
-684 NLNIYGG
+684 NLNIFGG

-734 EGAHTNFVASGYKSV
+734 EGAHTNFVAPGYKSV

>member
-11 IAAAALLVTSC
+11 IAATALLVTSC
-22 NDEMDNGLKTGDDGT
+22 NDEMDNGLKTGDEGT

-84 VGEAEMVDLK
+84 VGEAEMVNLK

-202 NLATGEVSDEA
+202 NLATGKVSDEA

-294 IEPAFSGEFAHEVVS
+294 IEPAFATTNYNLGALYTASQIGGAVTLSDNVDFDRTIAVQPGKTMS
-309 VSTFAAL
+309 VNLNGKT
-316 KAAATAGGDV
+316 V
-326 KLESAIDFTQVVT
+326 KNTT
-339 VDNNKTLTVDLNKQN
+339 
-354 VANAADLWDNPSVP
+354 DLWENPSVP

-419 IHAVYVL
+419 IHAVYVT

-437 EVQQKYPDAEKADEF
+437 EVQQKYPDADKADEF
-452 VLNCLD
+452 VLNCYD
-458 ENRKN
+458 ANRKN

-487 NGTNFVAP
+487 DGTNFVAP

-511 WKVVPTVEA
+511 WKVVPAVEA
-520 TTEAELEGSFK
+520 TTEAGLGNGNASFAINTSFTIGCAYLSNSRTK
-531 RGSVTAISSNIST
+531 NISFTNSSVINADNSITQTFLIGKNSNVTISGRGKIVGPTRASSNT
-544 ATITTCH
+544 ATIW
-551 SKSNLVFKN
+551 LAN
-560 GSVLKLEPT
+560 G
-569 ETGSLYTLSVRKNS
+569 
-583 NLTISGNGSIIAPVL
+583 
-598 INPNPTTSQAAAIE
+598 
-612 VGVQA
+612 
-617 NSGTVNIY
+617 GTVNI
-625 DNVTL
+625 N
-630 EGNSGAAGSYALRLV
+630 GNMTIEAGSGSSINNCIRIV
-645 NGTANIYGGHFK
+645 KGTANIYDGYFHAGLDKNGG
-657 TAGGLNGDSECIY
+657 ANACI
-670 LQSIKPYREAYRQC
+670 LLTPGTSSSTSPA

-691 VFETTGDAKYL
+691 VFETDGDFPVINIQDGASANKYNHVL
-702 INCKDEPYKDGK
+702 IY
-714 CAIKIMG
+714 G
-721 GIFVGF
+721 GTFVGF
-727 NPADNTA
+727 DPSIGDS
-734 EGAHTNFVASGYKSV
+734 GANVPTFVAPGYKSV

>member
-22 NDEMDNGLKTGDDGT
+22 NDEMDNGLKTGDEGT

-84 VGEAEMVDLK
+84 VGEAEMNNLK
-94 KSVTLKL
+94 QTVSLKL
-101 TSGKSYDVIFWADA
+101 TTGKTYDVIFWADA

-202 NLATGEVSDEA
+202 NLATGEVADEA

-260 GPQSRTF
+260 GPQNRTF

-294 IEPAFSGEFAHEVVS
+294 IEPAFATTNYNLGALYTASQIGGAVTLSDNVDFDRTIAVQPGKTMS
-309 VSTFAAL
+309 VNLNGKTV
-316 KAAATAGGDV
+316 KNAT
-326 KLESAIDFTQVVT
+326 
-339 VDNNKTLTVDLNKQN
+339 
-354 VANAADLWDNPSVP
+354 DLWENPSVP

-390 VIAKA
+390 VIAKV
-395 NDCYAIDVQGGGHL
+395 NDCYAVDVQGGGHL
-409 VIEGGHYNGN
+409 VIDGGHYNGN
-419 IHAVYVL
+419 IHAVYVT

-458 ENRKN
+458 ENYKN

-500 PNGTAADGRTI
+500 ANGTTADGRTI
-511 WKVVPTVEA
+511 WKVVSAVEA
-520 TTEAELEGSFK
+520 TTETELEGSFK
-531 RGSVTAISSNIST
+531 SGSVTAISSNIST

-598 INPNPTTSQAAAIE
+598 INPNPTKSQAAAIE

-617 NSGTVNIY
+617 YSGIVNIY

-670 LQSIKPYREAYRQC
+670 LQSIKPWRGTYRQC

-734 EGAHTNFVASGYKSV
+734 EGAHTNFVAPGYKSV

>member
-11 IAAAALLVTSC
+11 IAATALLVTSC
-22 NDEMDNGLKTGDDGT
+22 NDEMDNGLKTGDEGT

-84 VGEAEMVDLK
+84 VGEAEMVNLK

-202 NLATGEVSDEA
+202 NLATGKVSDEA

-294 IEPAFSGEFAHEVVS
+294 IEPAFATTNYNLGALYTASQIGGAVTLSDNVDFDRTIAVQPGKTMS
-309 VSTFAAL
+309 VNLNGKT
-316 KAAATAGGDV
+316 V
-326 KLESAIDFTQVVT
+326 KNTT
-339 VDNNKTLTVDLNKQN
+339 
-354 VANAADLWDNPSVP
+354 DLWENPSVP

-419 IHAVYVL
+419 IHAVYVT

-437 EVQQKYPDAEKADEF
+437 EVQQKYPDADKADEF
-452 VLNCLD
+452 VLNCYD
-458 ENRKN
+458 ANRKN

-487 NGTNFVAP
+487 DGTNFVAP

-511 WKVVPTVEA
+511 WKVVPAVEA
-520 TTEAELEGSFK
+520 TTEAELGNGNASFAINTSFTIGCAYLSNSRTK
-531 RGSVTAISSNIST
+531 NISFTNSSVINADNSITQTFLIGKNSNVTISGRGKIVGPTRASSNT
-544 ATITTCH
+544 ATIW
-551 SKSNLVFKN
+551 LAN
-560 GSVLKLEPT
+560 G
-569 ETGSLYTLSVRKNS
+569 
-583 NLTISGNGSIIAPVL
+583 
-598 INPNPTTSQAAAIE
+598 
-612 VGVQA
+612 
-617 NSGTVNIY
+617 GTVNI
-625 DNVTL
+625 N
-630 EGNSGAAGSYALRLV
+630 GNMTIEAGSGSSINNCIRIV
-645 NGTANIYGGHFK
+645 KGTANIYDGYFHAGLDKNGG
-657 TAGGLNGDSECIY
+657 ANACI
-670 LQSIKPYREAYRQC
+670 LLTPGTSSSTSPA

-691 VFETTGDAKYL
+691 VFETDGDFPVINIQDGASANKYNHVL
-702 INCKDEPYKDGK
+702 IY
-714 CAIKIMG
+714 G
-721 GIFVGF
+721 GTFVGF
-727 NPADNTA
+727 DPSIGDS
-734 EGAHTNFVASGYKSV
+734 GANVPTFVAPGYKSV

>member
-22 NDEMDNGLKTGDDGT
+22 NDEMDNGLKTGDEGT

-84 VGEAEMVDLK
+84 VGEAEMVNLK

-236 KYLSMDYLLVGA
+236 KFLSMDYLLVGA

-294 IEPAFSGEFAHEVVS
+294 IEPAFATTNYNLGALYTASQIGGAVTLSDNVDFDRTIAVQPGKTMS
-309 VSTFAAL
+309 VNLNGKT
-316 KAAATAGGDV
+316 V
-326 KLESAIDFTQVVT
+326 KNTT
-339 VDNNKTLTVDLNKQN
+339 
-354 VANAADLWDNPSVP
+354 DLWENPSVP

-395 NDCYAIDVQGGGHL
+395 NDCYAVDVQDGGHL
-409 VIEGGHYNGN
+409 VIEDGHFNGN
-419 IHAVYVL
+419 VHAVYVL

-452 VLNCLD
+452 VLNCYD
-458 ENRKN
+458 ANRKN

-511 WKVVPTVEA
+511 WKVVPAVEA
-520 TTEAELEGSFK
+520 TTAAELE
-531 RGSVTAISSNIST
+531 TALTTKGKTVALGQDLGYASSISIAKNTSLVMKNG
-544 ATITTCH
+544 A
-551 SKSNLVFKN
+551 VFKSTN
-560 GSVLKLEPT
+560 DDSNNINTLLSISA
-569 ETGSLYTLSVRKNS
+569 TGVK
-583 NLTISGNGSIIAPVL
+583 ISGNGTLEAAP
-598 INPNPTTSQAAAIE
+598 NRPNHPSAVIEVRNGGSVDIYGNLTFDAKGGSQANNAIK
-612 VGVQA
+612 
-617 NSGTVNIY
+617 IIK
-625 DNVTL
+625 
-630 EGNSGAAGSYALRLV
+630 
-645 NGTANIYGGHFK
+645 GTANIHSGYFHTVGGATK
-657 TAGGLNGDSECIY
+657 ESTSECIY
-670 LQSIKPYREAYRQC
+670 LESGWAASSKA

-691 VFETTGDAKYL
+691 VFECDGDATYL
-702 INCKDEPYKDGK
+702 INCKDEYRSK

-721 GIFVGF
+721 G
-727 NPADNTA
+727 N
-734 EGAHTNFVASGYKSV
+734 S
-749 ETTYNGKQAWKVV
+749 
-762 KE
+762 

>member
-22 NDEMDNGLKTGDDGT
+22 NDEMDNGLKTGDEGT

-84 VGEAEMVDLK
+84 VGEAEMNNLK
-94 KSVTLKL
+94 QTVSLKL
-101 TSGKSYDVIFWADA
+101 TTGKTYDVIFWADA

-202 NLATGEVSDEA
+202 NLATGKVADEA

-309 VSTFAAL
+309 ISTFAAL

-354 VANAADLWDNPSVP
+354 VANAADLWDKAP
-368 NSWSLFSV
+368 NQWSLFSV
-376 RGTDSKLTLSGDGD
+376 RRGSTLTLKGDGE

-395 NDCYAIDVQGGGHL
+395 NDCYAVDVQDGGHL
-409 VIEGGHYNGN
+409 VIEDGHYNGN
-419 IHAVYVL
+419 IHAVYVE
-426 EGVAEI
+426 EGTAEI

-437 EVQQKYPDAEKADEF
+437 EVQQKFPDADKADEF
-452 VLNCLD
+452 VLNCYD
-458 ENRKN
+458 ANREN

-495 GYASI
+495 GYASVCESK
-500 PNGTAADGRTI
+500 TADGREI
-511 WKVVPTVEA
+511 WKVIPVTRNNIIA
-520 TTEAELEGSFK
+520 ALEKQGAK
-531 RGSVTAISSNIST
+531 VCISNDYQGGAYLSKDDITST
-544 ATITTCH
+544 LMLNKATITPIPNKMSTINIEGTNLNVTGTGKFVGPSNSYTTTGAFWVQH
-551 SKSNLVFKN
+551 SNTLNIDGNISVESGTNSDFNACVIVFN
-560 GSVLKLEPT
+560 
-569 ETGSLYTLSVRKNS
+569 
-583 NLTISGNGSIIAPVL
+583 
-598 INPNPTTSQAAAIE
+598 
-612 VGVQA
+612 
-617 NSGTVNIY
+617 GTVNISNGY
-625 DNVTL
+625 FHSSVSKD
-630 EGNSGAAGSYALRLV
+630 GS
-645 NGTANIYGGHFK
+645 
-657 TAGGLNGDSECIY
+657 SSPCIY
-670 LQSIKPYREAYRQC
+670 LFGNTGVAYA
-684 NLNIYGG
+684 NITGG
-691 VFETTGDAKYL
+691 VFEADGDAMFT
-702 INCKDEPYKDGK
+702 INCDDTNKSRCHVKV
-714 CAIKIMG
+714 MG
-721 GIFVGF
+721 GTFVGF

-734 EGAHTNFVASGYKSV
+734 DGAHTNYVAPGYKSV

>member
-22 NDEMDNGLKTGDDGT
+22 NDEMDNGLKTGDEGT

-84 VGEAEMVDLK
+84 VGEAEMVNLK

-115 TTDSPYTFNPASQE
+115 TTDSPYTFNPASQK

-202 NLATGEVSDEA
+202 NLATGEVADEA

-260 GPQSRTF
+260 GPQNRTF

-294 IEPAFSGEFAHEVVS
+294 IEPAFIGTLGIATDEELADAASHHNRHVQLADNVQLALPTNIAEGVVITGGTNS
-309 VSTFAAL
+309 VLKVKNGYQIPNDNVTFKDVTLARDDSAGASDGCYL
-316 KAAATAGGDV
+316 KINSDNVVLDNV
-326 KLESAIDFTQVVT
+326 KLGIINF
-339 VDNNKTLTVDLNKQN
+339 NNEHSFVGGGIYLNGGKTLTVRNTNFTIRAAYGVFAMDPGTTIILENCNFGPKFQFCTNQPGNGKLIARNTTFRGWMSGWSDGYFENCTFDYGDLFYPSARCYGSSVFKDCEFGRYTTATDNRWLPTAPDRKDANGNDIYDYDYAVSCMKQHSIIEFINCRYSDGSAFNKN
-354 VANAADLWDNPSVP
+354 VFLK
-368 NSWSLFSV
+368 
-376 RGTDSKLTLSGDGD
+376 GTTDSSGDPD
-390 VIAKA
+390 KVI
-395 NDCYAIDVQGGGHL
+395 I
-409 VIEGGHYNGN
+409 
-419 IHAVYVL
+419 
-426 EGVAEI
+426 
-432 KGGTF
+432 
-437 EVQQKYPDAEKADEF
+437 
-452 VLNCLD
+452 
-458 ENRKN
+458 N
-463 GTAKII
+463 GT
-469 VTGGTFIGFNP
+469 T
-480 GDCKAEG
+480 
-487 NGTNFVAP
+487 
-495 GYASI
+495 
-500 PNGTAADGRTI
+500 
-511 WKVVPTVEA
+511 
-520 TTEAELEGSFK
+520 
-531 RGSVTAISSNIST
+531 
-544 ATITTCH
+544 
-551 SKSNLVFKN
+551 
-560 GSVLKLEPT
+560 
-569 ETGSLYTLSVRKNS
+569 YTD
-583 NLTISGNGSIIAPVL
+583 
-598 INPNPTTSQAAAIE
+598 INE
-612 VGVQA
+612 
-617 NSGTVNIY
+617 
-625 DNVTL
+625 
-630 EGNSGAAGSYALRLV
+630 
-645 NGTANIYGGHFK
+645 F
-657 TAGGLNGDSECIY
+657 
-670 LQSIKPYREAYRQC
+670 
-684 NLNIYGG
+684 
-691 VFETTGDAKYL
+691 
-702 INCKDEPYKDGK
+702 
-714 CAIKIMG
+714 
-721 GIFVGF
+721 
-727 NPADNTA
+727 
-734 EGAHTNFVASGYKSV
+734 
-749 ETTYNGKQAWKVV
+749 TYW
-762 KE
+762 

>member
-22 NDEMDNGLKTGDDGT
+22 NDEMDNGLKTGDEGT

-84 VGEAEMVDLK
+84 VGEAEMNNLK
-94 KSVTLKL
+94 QTVSLKL
-101 TSGKSYDVIFWADA
+101 TTGKTYDVIFWADA

-202 NLATGEVSDEA
+202 NLATGKVSDEA

-326 KLESAIDFTQVVT
+326 KLESAIDFTQAVT
-339 VDNNKTLTVDLNKQN
+339 VDNNKTLTVDLNKQD
-354 VANAADLWDNPSVP
+354 VANATDLWDKTPDQ
-368 NSWSLFSV
+368 WSLFSV
-376 RGTDSKLTLSGDGD
+376 RRGSTLTLKGDGE

-395 NDCYAIDVQGGGHL
+395 NDCYAVDVQDGGHL

-419 IHAVYVL
+419 IHAVYVQK
-426 EGVAEI
+426 GTAEI

-452 VLNCLD
+452 VLNCYD
-458 ENRKN
+458 ANREN

-511 WKVVPTVEA
+511 WKVVPAVEA
-520 TTEAELEGSFK
+520 TTAEGLETALTT
-531 RGSVTAISSNIST
+531 RGKIVALGQDLEYASVISPARST
-544 ATITTCH
+544 SLVMKNGA
-551 SKSNLVFKN
+551 VFKSTN
-560 GSVLKLEPT
+560 DDSNNINTLLSIS
-569 ETGSLYTLSVRKNS
+569 ETGVK
-583 NLTISGNGSIIAPVL
+583 ISGNGTLEAAP
-598 INPNPTTSQAAAIE
+598 NRPNHTSAVIE
-612 VGVQA
+612 VRNGGSVDIYGNLTFDAKGGSKA
-617 NSGTVNIY
+617 NNAI
-625 DNVTL
+625 
-630 EGNSGAAGSYALRLV
+630 RIFK
-645 NGTANIYGGHFK
+645 GTANIHSGYFHTVGGSPK
-657 TAGGLNGDSECIY
+657 ENSSECILIGY
-670 LQSIKPYREAYRQC
+670 YNTDCY
-684 NLNIYGG
+684 LNITGG
-691 VFETTGDAKYL
+691 IFESDGDATYL
-702 INCKDEPYKDGK
+702 INCMDDYKK
-714 CAIKIMG
+714 RCHVKVMG
-721 GIFVGF
+721 GTFVGF

-734 EGAHTNFVASGYKSV
+734 EGAHTNFVAPGYKSV

>member
-1 MKRYLLSTFT
+1 M
-11 IAAAALLVTSC
+11 
-22 NDEMDNGLKTGDDGT
+22 
-37 VTFTAQLPSEMGTRA
+37 TFTAQLPSEMGTRA

-84 VGEAEMVDLK
+84 VGEAEMVNLK

-294 IEPAFSGEFAHEVVS
+294 IEPAFATTNYNLGALYTASQIGGAVTLSDNVDFDRTIAVQPGKTMS
-309 VSTFAAL
+309 VNLNGKT
-316 KAAATAGGDV
+316 V
-326 KLESAIDFTQVVT
+326 KNTT
-339 VDNNKTLTVDLNKQN
+339 
-354 VANAADLWDNPSVP
+354 DLWENPSVP

-419 IHAVYVL
+419 IHAVYVT

-500 PNGTAADGRTI
+500 ANGTAADGRTI
-511 WKVVPTVEA
+511 WKVVPAVEA
-520 TTEAELEGSFK
+520 TTAEGLETALTTRGKIVALGQDLEYASSISPAKNTSLVMKNGAVFKSTNDDSNNINTLLSISATGVKIFGNGTLEAAPNRPNHPSAVIEVRNG
-531 RGSVTAISSNIST
+531 GSVD
-544 ATITTCH
+544 
-551 SKSNLVFKN
+551 
-560 GSVLKLEPT
+560 
-569 ETGSLYTLSVRKNS
+569 
-583 NLTISGNGSIIAPVL
+583 ISGNLTFDAKGGSKA
-598 INPNPTTSQAAAIE
+598 NNAIKI
-612 VGVQA
+612 
-617 NSGTVNIY
+617 T
-625 DNVTL
+625 
-630 EGNSGAAGSYALRLV
+630 
-645 NGTANIYGGHFK
+645 NGTANIHSGYFH
-657 TAGGLNGDSECIY
+657 TAGGTPKESTSECIY
-670 LQSIKPYREAYRQC
+670 VAAEYRASAKAI
-684 NLNIYGG
+684 LNIYGG
-691 VFETTGDAKYL
+691 VFECDGDATYL
-702 INCKDEPYKDGK
+702 INCKDEYRSK
-714 CAIKIMG
+714 CTIKIMG

-734 EGAHTNFVASGYKSV
+734 EGAHTNFVAPGYKSV

>member
-22 NDEMDNGLKTGDDGT
+22 NDEMDNGLKTGDEGT

-84 VGEAEMVDLK
+84 VGEAEMVNLK

-202 NLATGEVSDEA
+202 NLATGEVADEA

-294 IEPAFSGEFAHEVVS
+294 IEPAFATTNYNLGALYTASQIGGAVTLSDNVDFDRTIAVQPGKIMS
-309 VSTFAAL
+309 VNLNGKT
-316 KAAATAGGDV
+316 V
-326 KLESAIDFTQVVT
+326 KNTT
-339 VDNNKTLTVDLNKQN
+339 
-354 VANAADLWDNPSVP
+354 DLWENPSVP

-376 RGTDSKLTLSGDGD
+376 RGTDSKLTLSGDGE

-395 NDCYAIDVQGGGHL
+395 NDCYAVDVQDGGHL
-409 VIEGGHYNGN
+409 VIEDGHFNGN
-419 IHAVYVL
+419 IHAVYVE
-426 EGVAEI
+426 EGTAEI

-437 EVQQKYPDAEKADEF
+437 EVQQKYPDADKADEF

-458 ENRKN
+458 ENYKN

-500 PNGTAADGRTI
+500 ANGTTADGRTI
-511 WKVVPTVEA
+511 WKVVPAVEA

-598 INPNPTTSQAAAIE
+598 ISPNPTTSQAAAIE

-617 NSGTVNIY
+617 YSGIVNIY

-670 LQSIKPYREAYRQC
+670 LESIKPWRGTYRQC

-734 EGAHTNFVASGYKSV
+734 EGAHTNFVAPGYKSV

>member
-22 NDEMDNGLKTGDDGT
+22 NDEMDNGLKTGDEGT

-84 VGEAEMVDLK
+84 VGEAEMNNLK
-94 KSVTLKL
+94 QTVSLKL
-101 TSGKSYDVIFWADA
+101 TTGKTYDVIFWADA
-115 TTDSPYTFNPASQE
+115 TTDSPYTFNPASRE

-202 NLATGEVSDEA
+202 NLATGKVADEA

-294 IEPAFSGEFAHEVVS
+294 IEPAFATTNYNLGALYTASQIGGAVTLSDNVDFDRTIAVQPGKTMS
-309 VSTFAAL
+309 VNLNGKT
-316 KAAATAGGDV
+316 V
-326 KLESAIDFTQVVT
+326 KNTT
-339 VDNNKTLTVDLNKQN
+339 
-354 VANAADLWDNPSVP
+354 DLWENPSVP

-376 RGTDSKLTLSGDGD
+376 RGTDSKLTLSGDGE

-395 NDCYAIDVQGGGHL
+395 NDCYAVDVQDGGHL
-409 VIEGGHYNGN
+409 VIDGGHYNGN

-452 VLNCLD
+452 VLNCYD
-458 ENRKN
+458 ANRRN

-487 NGTNFVAP
+487 NGTNFVAS

-500 PNGTAADGRTI
+500 ANGTAADGRTI
-511 WKVVPTVEA
+511 WKVVPAVEA
-520 TTEAELEGSFK
+520 TTGAELEGSFK
-531 RGSVTAISSNIST
+531 RGSVTTIGTNIS
-544 ATITTCH
+544 ATETIVCKT
-551 SKSNLVFKN
+551 KSNLVLKN
-560 GSVLKLEPT
+560 GSVLKVEPT
-569 ETGSLYTLSVRKNS
+569 RNAQNYTLGAYGGS
-583 NLTISGNGSIIAPVL
+583 NLSISGNGSIIAPIL

-617 NSGTVNIY
+617 YSGTVNIY

-670 LQSIKPYREAYRQC
+670 LQSIKPLNGTYRQC

-734 EGAHTNFVASGYKSV
+734 EGAHTNFVAPGYKSV

>member
-1 MKRYLLSTFT
+1 MKRYLLSSFT

-22 NDEMDNGLKTGDDGT
+22 NDEMDNGLKTGDEGT

-84 VGEAEMVDLK
+84 VGEAEMDNLK

-202 NLATGEVSDEA
+202 NLATGEVADEA

-294 IEPAFSGEFAHEVVS
+294 IEPAFATTNYNLGALYTASQIGGAVTLSDNVNFDRTIAVQPGKTMS
-309 VSTFAAL
+309 VNLNGKT
-316 KAAATAGGDV
+316 V
-326 KLESAIDFTQVVT
+326 KNTT
-339 VDNNKTLTVDLNKQN
+339 
-354 VANAADLWDNPSVP
+354 DLWENPSVP

-376 RGTDSKLTLSGDGD
+376 RGTDSKLTLSGDGE

-395 NDCYAIDVQGGGHL
+395 NDCYAVDVQDGGHL
-409 VIEGGHYNGN
+409 VIEDGHYNGN
-419 IHAVYVL
+419 IHAVYVE
-426 EGVAEI
+426 EGTAEI

-437 EVQQKYPDAEKADEF
+437 EVQQKYPDADKADEF

-458 ENRKN
+458 ENYKN

-511 WKVVPTVEA
+511 WKVVPAVEA

-531 RGSVTAISSNIST
+531 RGSITAISSNIST

-569 ETGSLYTLSVRKNS
+569 ETGDLYTLSVRKNS

-598 INPNPTTSQAAAIE
+598 ISPNPTTSQAAAIE

-617 NSGTVNIY
+617 YSGTVNIY

-670 LQSIKPYREAYRQC
+670 LQSIKPWRGTYRQC

-734 EGAHTNFVASGYKSV
+734 EGAHTNFVAPGYKSV

>member
-22 NDEMDNGLKTGDDGT
+22 NDEMDNGLKTGDEGT

-84 VGEAEMVDLK
+84 VGEAEMVNLK

-202 NLATGEVSDEA
+202 NLATGKVSDEA

-260 GPQSRTF
+260 GPQNRTF

-354 VANAADLWDNPSVP
+354 VANAADLWNEST
-368 NSWSLFSV
+368 NQWSLFSV
-376 RGTDSKLTLSGDGD
+376 RRGSTLTLKGDGE

-395 NDCYAIDVQGGGHL
+395 NDCFAVDVQDGGHL

-419 IHAVYVL
+419 IHAVYVE
-426 EGVAEI
+426 EGTAEI

-437 EVQQKYPDAEKADEF
+437 EVQQKYSDADKADEF
-452 VLNCLD
+452 VLNCYD
-458 ENRKN
+458 ANRKN

-495 GYASI
+495 GYASVCESK
-500 PNGTAADGRTI
+500 TADGREI
-511 WKVVPTVEA
+511 WKVIPVTRNNIIA
-520 TTEAELEGSFK
+520 ALEKQGAK
-531 RGSVTAISSNIST
+531 VCISNDYQGGAYLSKDDITST
-544 ATITTCH
+544 LMLNKATITPIPNKMSTINIEGTNLNVTGTGKFVGPSNSYTTTGAFWVQH
-551 SKSNLVFKN
+551 SNTLNIDGNISVESGTNSHFNACVIVFN
-560 GSVLKLEPT
+560 
-569 ETGSLYTLSVRKNS
+569 
-583 NLTISGNGSIIAPVL
+583 
-598 INPNPTTSQAAAIE
+598 
-612 VGVQA
+612 
-617 NSGTVNIY
+617 GTVNISNGY
-625 DNVTL
+625 FHSSVSKD
-630 EGNSGAAGSYALRLV
+630 GS
-645 NGTANIYGGHFK
+645 
-657 TAGGLNGDSECIY
+657 SSPCIY
-670 LQSIKPYREAYRQC
+670 LFGNTGVAYA
-684 NLNIYGG
+684 NITGG
-691 VFETTGDAKYL
+691 VFEADGDAMFI
-702 INCKDEPYKDGK
+702 INCDDTNKSRCHVKV
-714 CAIKIMG
+714 MG
-721 GIFVGF
+721 GTFVGF

-734 EGAHTNFVASGYKSV
+734 DGAHTNYVAPGYKSV

>member
-22 NDEMDNGLKTGDDGT
+22 NDEMDNGLKTGDEGT

-84 VGEAEMVDLK
+84 VGEAEMVNLK

-115 TTDSPYTFNPASQE
+115 TTDSPYTFNPASRE

-202 NLATGEVSDEA
+202 NLATGEVADEA

-248 DKATVDVAFNYG
+248 DKATVDVVFNYG
-260 GPQSRTF
+260 GPQNRTF

-294 IEPAFSGEFAHEVVS
+294 IEPAFATTNYNLGALYTASQIGGAVTLSDNVDFDRTIAVQPGKTMS
-309 VSTFAAL
+309 VNLNGKT
-316 KAAATAGGDV
+316 V
-326 KLESAIDFTQVVT
+326 KNTT
-339 VDNNKTLTVDLNKQN
+339 
-354 VANAADLWDNPSVP
+354 DLWENPSVP

-376 RGTDSKLTLSGDGD
+376 RGADSKLTLSGDGE

-395 NDCYAIDVQGGGHL
+395 NDCYAVDVQGGGHL
-409 VIEGGHYNGN
+409 VIEDGHFNGN

-452 VLNCLD
+452 VLNCYD
-458 ENRKN
+458 ANRRN

-487 NGTNFVAP
+487 DGTNFVAS

-500 PNGTAADGRTI
+500 ANGTTADGRTI
-511 WKVVPTVEA
+511 WKVVPAVEA

-569 ETGSLYTLSVRKNS
+569 ETGSLYTLSARKNS

-617 NSGTVNIY
+617 YSGTVNIY

-657 TAGGLNGDSECIY
+657 TTGGLNGDSECIY
-670 LQSIKPYREAYRQC
+670 LQSIKPYRGTYRQC

-702 INCKDEPYKDGK
+702 INCQDEPYKDGK

-734 EGAHTNFVASGYKSV
+734 EGAHTNFVAPGYKSV

>member
-22 NDEMDNGLKTGDDGT
+22 NDEMDNGLKTGDEGT

-84 VGEAEMVDLK
+84 VGEAEMVNLK

-202 NLATGEVSDEA
+202 NLATGEVADEA

-260 GPQSRTF
+260 GPQNRTF

-279 IYGSLLTNTTDFNVV
+279 IYGSLLTNTTDFNEV
-294 IEPAFSGEFAHEVVS
+294 IEPAFATTNYNLGALYTASQIGGAVTLSDNVDFDRTIAVQPGKTMS
-309 VSTFAAL
+309 VNLNGKT
-316 KAAATAGGDV
+316 V
-326 KLESAIDFTQVVT
+326 KNTT
-339 VDNNKTLTVDLNKQN
+339 
-354 VANAADLWDNPSVP
+354 DLWENPSVP

-395 NDCYAIDVQGGGHL
+395 NDCYAVDVQGGGHL
-409 VIEGGHYNGN
+409 VIDGGHYNGN
-419 IHAVYVL
+419 IHAVYVT

-458 ENRKN
+458 ENYKN

-500 PNGTAADGRTI
+500 ANGTTADGRTI
-511 WKVVPTVEA
+511 WKVVSAVEA
-520 TTEAELEGSFK
+520 TTETELEGSFK
-531 RGSVTAISSNIST
+531 SGSVTAISSNIST

-598 INPNPTTSQAAAIE
+598 INPNPTKSQAAAIE

-617 NSGTVNIY
+617 YSGIVNIY

-670 LQSIKPYREAYRQC
+670 LQSIKPWRGTYRQC

-734 EGAHTNFVASGYKSV
+734 EGAHTNFVAPGYKSV

>member
-1 MKRYLLSTFT
+1 MKRYLLSSFT

-22 NDEMDNGLKTGDDGT
+22 NDEMDNGLKTGDEGT

-84 VGEAEMVDLK
+84 VGEAEMNNLK
-94 KSVTLKL
+94 QTVSLKL
-101 TSGKSYDVIFWADA
+101 TTGKTYDVIFWADA

-202 NLATGEVSDEA
+202 NLATGEVADEA

-294 IEPAFSGEFAHEVVS
+294 IEPAFATTNYNLGALYTASQIGGAVTLSDNVDFDRTIAVQPGKTMS
-309 VSTFAAL
+309 VNLNGKT
-316 KAAATAGGDV
+316 V
-326 KLESAIDFTQVVT
+326 KNTT
-339 VDNNKTLTVDLNKQN
+339 
-354 VANAADLWDNPSVP
+354 DLWKNPSVP

-409 VIEGGHYNGN
+409 VIEGGHYNDN
-419 IHAVYVL
+419 IHAVYVT

-437 EVQQKYPDAEKADEF
+437 EVQQKYPDADKADEF
-452 VLNCLD
+452 VLNCYD
-458 ENRKN
+458 ANRKN

-511 WKVVPTVEA
+511 WKVVPAVEA
-520 TTEAELEGSFK
+520 TTAEGLETALTTRGKIVALGQDLEYASSISPAKNTSLVMKNGAVFKSTNDDSNNINTLLSISATGVKIFGNGTLEAAPNRPNHPSAVIEVRNG
-531 RGSVTAISSNIST
+531 GSVDIY
-544 ATITTCH
+544 
-551 SKSNLVFKN
+551 
-560 GSVLKLEPT
+560 G
-569 ETGSLYTLSVRKNS
+569 
-583 NLTISGNGSIIAPVL
+583 NLTFDAKGGSKA
-598 INPNPTTSQAAAIE
+598 NNAIR
-612 VGVQA
+612 
-617 NSGTVNIY
+617 IFK
-625 DNVTL
+625 
-630 EGNSGAAGSYALRLV
+630 
-645 NGTANIYGGHFK
+645 GTANIHSGYFHTVGGSPK
-657 TAGGLNGDSECIY
+657 ENSSECILIGY
-670 LQSIKPYREAYRQC
+670 YNTDCY
-684 NLNIYGG
+684 LNITGG
-691 VFETTGDAKYL
+691 IFESDGDATYL
-702 INCKDEPYKDGK
+702 INCMDDYKK
-714 CAIKIMG
+714 RCHVKVMG
-721 GIFVGF
+721 GTFVGF

-734 EGAHTNFVASGYKSV
+734 DGAHTNYVAPGYKSV

>member
-22 NDEMDNGLKTGDDGT
+22 NDEMDKGLKTGDEGT

-67 EAGQSTPLKV
+67 EAGQSTPLPV

-84 VGEAEMVDLK
+84 VGEAEMNNLK
-94 KSVTLKL
+94 QTVSLKL
-101 TSGKSYDVIFWADA
+101 TTGKTYDVIFWADA

-202 NLATGEVSDEA
+202 NLATGKVADEA

-294 IEPAFSGEFAHEVVS
+294 IEPAFATTNYNLGALYTASQIGGAVTLSDNVDFDRTIAVQPGKTMS
-309 VSTFAAL
+309 VNLNGKT
-316 KAAATAGGDV
+316 V
-326 KLESAIDFTQVVT
+326 KNTT
-339 VDNNKTLTVDLNKQN
+339 
-354 VANAADLWDNPSVP
+354 DLWENPSVP

-419 IHAVYVL
+419 IHAVYVT

-458 ENRKN
+458 ENYKN

-500 PNGTAADGRTI
+500 ANGTAADGRTI
-511 WKVVPTVEA
+511 WKVVPAVEA

-531 RGSVTAISSNIST
+531 RGSVTAISSNINT

-598 INPNPTTSQAAAIE
+598 ISPNPTTSQAAAIE

-617 NSGTVNIY
+617 YSGIVNIY

-670 LQSIKPYREAYRQC
+670 LQSIKPWRGTYRQC

-691 VFETTGDAKYL
+691 IFETTGDAKYL

>member
-22 NDEMDNGLKTGDDGT
+22 NDEMDNGLKTGDEGT

-84 VGEAEMVDLK
+84 VGEAEMVNLK

-101 TSGKSYDVIFWADA
+101 TSDKSYDVIFWADA

-155 SGNQSVD
+155 SENQSVD

-183 ASGLE
+183 TSGLE

-202 NLATGEVSDEA
+202 NLATGEVADEA

-294 IEPAFSGEFAHEVVS
+294 IEPAFATTNYNLGALYTASQIGGAVTLSDNVDFDRTIAVQPGKTMS
-309 VSTFAAL
+309 VNLNGKT
-316 KAAATAGGDV
+316 V
-326 KLESAIDFTQVVT
+326 KNTT
-339 VDNNKTLTVDLNKQN
+339 
-354 VANAADLWDNPSVP
+354 DLWENPSVP

-419 IHAVYVL
+419 IHAVYVT
-426 EGVAEI
+426 EGIAEI

-458 ENRKN
+458 ENYKN

-500 PNGTAADGRTI
+500 ANGTAADGRTI
-511 WKVVPTVEA
+511 WKVVPAVEA

-531 RGSVTAISSNIST
+531 RGSITAISSNIST

-569 ETGSLYTLSVRKNS
+569 ETGDLYTLSVRKNS

-598 INPNPTTSQAAAIE
+598 ISPNPTTSQAAAIE

-617 NSGTVNIY
+617 YSGTVNIY

-670 LQSIKPYREAYRQC
+670 LQSIKPWRGTYRQC

>member
-22 NDEMDNGLKTGDDGT
+22 NDEMDNGLKTGDEGT

-84 VGEAEMVDLK
+84 VGEAEMDNLK
-94 KSVTLKL
+94 QTVSLKL
-101 TSGKSYDVIFWADA
+101 TTGKTYDVIFWADA

-202 NLATGEVSDEA
+202 NLATGKVADEA

-309 VSTFAAL
+309 ISTFAAL

-339 VDNNKTLTVDLNKQN
+339 VDNNKTLTVVLNKQN
-354 VANAADLWDNPSVP
+354 VANAADLWDKAP
-368 NSWSLFSV
+368 NQWSLFSV
-376 RGTDSKLTLSGDGD
+376 RRGSTLTLKGDGE

-395 NDCYAIDVQGGGHL
+395 NDCYAVDVQDGGHL

-419 IHAVYVL
+419 IHAVYVQK
-426 EGVAEI
+426 GTAEI

-437 EVQQKYPDAEKADEF
+437 EVQQKYSAEDPDEY
-452 VLNCLD
+452 VLNCYD
-458 ENRKN
+458 ANYIN

-469 VTGGTFIGFNP
+469 VSGGTFIGFNP
-480 GDCKAEG
+480 GNCKAEDK
-487 NGTNFVAP
+487 NGTNFLAP
-495 GYASI
+495 GYASVAD
-500 PNGTAADGRTI
+500 GTTADGRVI
-511 WKVVPTVEA
+511 YKVIQAPTTRSEIIN
-520 TTEAELEGSFK
+520 LLSKDGGSICIGSDYEGGAYLSK
-531 RGSVTAISSNIST
+531 DGVTASFAISNNAVVTPLQKKSQRSTFNIDGTNLNLFGNGKILGPCNVTDSDEGAIWVQGGST
-544 ATITTCH
+544 L
-551 SKSNLVFKN
+551 N
-560 GSVLKLEPT
+560 
-569 ETGSLYTLSVRKNS
+569 
-583 NLTISGNGSIIAPVL
+583 ISGNLSI
-598 INPNPTTSQAAAIE
+598 E
-612 VGVQA
+612 G
-617 NSGTVNIY
+617 GTGGHLNACVIIF
-625 DNVTL
+625 
-630 EGNSGAAGSYALRLV
+630 
-645 NGTANIYGGHFK
+645 NGTTNIQNGYFHSSIDK
-657 TAGGLNGDSECIY
+657 NGDSNPCII
-670 LQSIKPYREAYRQC
+670 LAPIKSPTVTGYSK
-684 NLNIYGG
+684 LNIYGG
-691 VFETTGDAKYL
+691 VFEADGDAKFV
-702 INCKDEPYKDGK
+702 INCQDEDKDRCTVKV
-714 CAIKIMG
+714 MG
-721 GIFVGF
+721 GTFVGF

-734 EGAHTNFVASGYKSV
+734 DGAHTNYVATGYKSV

-762 KE
+762 RE